1 MMGRRLLLP
10 GALGFLLALMLAL
23 VAPAAGQDITS
34 QKADVD
40 RRIAD
45 LRRQIDA
52 ANAREGVLTSQLS
65 DVAATLRDAEGD
77 VSVAAGRLSGVET
90 DLAHEHARLE
100 ELTALLRVHTARVDR
115 LDAQYG
121 KAVALLGAHLRALYI
136 LGEPDAVEVLLSA
149 RSFSELLDGIDL
161 MDRIARQDKRLGQ
174 QVAGA
179 KAEASAERLRT
190 AGTRAE
196 VSRAVSL
203 VEARVTE
210 QRDALRRVTESR
222 NALAA
227 ARDLKA
233 DSLAAAR
240 QSREE
245 YLAEV
250 EALAAESATL
260 AVRIRAAQGGGGSSG
275 SGASASGLIWP
286 VSGPVTSGFGMRWG
300 RMHEGIDI
308 AVPSGTPVHA
318 SASGQVIYAGWLG
331 GYGNLVVI
339 DHGDGLATAY
349 AHNSSLSVGVGAS
362 VSQGQAISLSG
373 STGNS
378 SGPHVHFEVRVN
390 GTAVDPLAY
399 L

>member
-1 MMGRRLLLP
+1 MGRRLLLP
-10 GALGFLLALMLAL
+10 GVPAVLLALLLGL
-23 VAPAAGQDITS
+23 VAPAAGQDATS
-34 QKADVD
+34 RKADVD

-45 LRRQIDA
+45 LRREIDA
-52 ANAREGVLTSQLS
+52 AKAREGVLTSQLS
-65 DVAATLRDAEGD
+65 DVAATLREAEGD
-77 VSVAAGRLSGVET
+77 VSVAAGRLSGVEA
-90 DLAHEHARLE
+90 DLAYDQARLDQ
-100 ELTALLRVHTARVDR
+100 LTALLGVQTARVER
-115 LDAQYG
+115 LDAEYG
-121 KAVALLGAHLRALYI
+121 KAVALLGTHLRALYI
-136 LGEPDAVEVLLSA
+136 LGEPDPVEVILSA

-161 MDRIARQDKRLGQ
+161 MDRIARQDERLAQ
-174 QVAGA
+174 QVAAA
-179 KAEASAERLRT
+179 KADASAERLRT

-210 QRDALRRVTESR
+210 QREALRRVTESR

-227 ARDLKA
+227 AMELKT

-240 QSREE
+240 QTREE
-245 YLAEV
+245 YLAEA
-250 EALAAESATL
+250 EALAAESASL
-260 AVRIRAAQGGGGSSG
+260 AASIRAAQKGSGSTG

-331 GYGNLVVI
+331 GYGNLLVI

-349 AHNSSLSVGVGAS
+349 AHNSSLPIGVGTS
-362 VSQGQAISLSG
+362 VAQGQVISISG

>member
-1 MMGRRLLLP
+1 MGRRLLLP
-10 GALGFLLALMLAL
+10 GVPAVLLALLLGL
-23 VAPAAGQDITS
+23 VAPAAGQDATS
-34 QKADVD
+34 RKADVD

-45 LRRQIDA
+45 LRREIDA
-52 ANAREGVLTSQLS
+52 AKAREGVLTSQLS
-65 DVAATLRDAEGD
+65 DVAATLREAEGD
-77 VSVAAGRLSGVET
+77 VSVAAGRLSGVEA
-90 DLAHEHARLE
+90 DLAYDQARLDQ
-100 ELTALLRVHTARVDR
+100 LTALLGVQTARVDR
-115 LDAQYG
+115 LDAEYG
-121 KAVALLGAHLRALYI
+121 KAVALLGTHLRALYI
-136 LGEPDAVEVLLSA
+136 LGEPDPVEVILSA

-161 MDRIARQDKRLGQ
+161 MDRIARQDERLAQ
-174 QVAGA
+174 QVAAA
-179 KAEASAERLRT
+179 KADASAERLRT

-210 QRDALRRVTESR
+210 QREALRRVTESR

-227 ARDLKA
+227 AMELKT

-240 QSREE
+240 QTREE
-245 YLAEV
+245 YLAEA
-250 EALAAESATL
+250 EALAAESASL
-260 AVRIRAAQGGGGSSG
+260 AASIRAAQKGSGSTG

-331 GYGNLVVI
+331 GYGNLLVI

-349 AHNSSLSVGVGAS
+349 AHNSSLPIGVGTS
-362 VSQGQAISLSG
+362 VAQGQVISISG